1 MRVLAIFVILCP
13 LLCIGCNSDKS
24 DYDAGIAAYKRGH
37 YTTALYDFDRRAD
50 QGDPVAQFCLGYMYN
65 HRQVPLPEEH
75 SKNAAKW
82 YASNAKKWYE
92 KAAAQDYAP
101 AMNNL
106 AKMYYDG
113 LFDSKGKELW
123 EQAAE
128 MGNRT
133 AQFNLGFAY
142 LVDAYPAAT
151 DSDDLEKAE
160 KLLKSAAFQELP
172 RAADYLG
179 FLYKIKAQ
187 HAVDTGDFELA
198 SKWYEM
204 QENSY
209 KAADNIV
216 KAAEKAAGK
225 KEKGHAQSQYHLGL
239 MYEKGRVAQALTE
252 DERWKKAFE
261 WYEQAAE
268 QGHAGSQSKLGFM
281 YYLGNGVDKDL
292 KKAMELFRKAAE
304 QGVVYAQNN
313 LANMYSKEAEQSE
326 DERTAK
332 LNREMAARWL
342 LFAAQQGEAFAQ
354 VNLGQ
359 NFKIGRNGVPQDNT
373 EAYYW
378 YSLALKDLDYLNS
391 DDTYEILDE
400 TISKVQNFATKV
412 TEWHESV
419 GDHLNEEQRNEIQ
432 ERVNNWKPKDARYAF
447 GTGFYINEHY
457 ILTNA
462 HVVTKDND
470 MKHKFDEFRI
480 PYRRVELIT
489 WDPDV
494 DLALLYDERGN
505 TNTAT
510 FRYSPVYWDEKIVS
524 FGYPK
529 SHLLSYE
536 GNSTPGAVSGL
547 FGMLRKDPHP
557 ENYFQHT
564 APIQGGNSGGPVF
577 DLMGYVVGVTTYG
590 MISRVS
596 VDRIIE
602 IAPPQNVNFAIKFD
616 VIKEFLGKN
625 GFGEDLGSSVDK
637 EKIYK
642 VQHASTNSVSN
653 QGDISEKAKKFT
665 VPVLSFKNKKEKVFE
680 TDYGTKDIGIHELK
694 P

>member
-1 MRVLAIFVILCP
+1 MRVLAIFVILCT
-13 LLCIGCNSDKS
+13 LLCMGCNSDKS
-24 DYDAGIAAYKRGH
+24 DYDAGIAAYERGH
-37 YTTALYDFDRRAD
+37 YTTALYDFEKRAN
-50 QGDPVAQFCLGYMYN
+50 QGDPVAQFCLGYMYKHGQGVRAN
-65 HRQVPLPEEH
+65 
-75 SKNAAKW
+75 K
-82 YASNAKKWYE
+82 E
-92 KAAAQDYAP
+92 KAKEWYIKAADQNYP
-101 AMNNL
+101 QAMNNL

-113 LFDSKGKELW
+113 LFDSNSKGMELW
-123 EQAAE
+123 KQAAG

-142 LVDAYPAAT
+142 LVAAYPAAA
-151 DSDDLEKAE
+151 DSEDLEKAE
-160 KLLKSAAFQELP
+160 QLLKQAASQELP

-179 FLYKIKAQ
+179 FLYKMKAQ

-209 KAADNIV
+209 KIADIVV
-216 KAAEKAAGK
+216 KAKEKAAGK

-239 MYEKGRVAQALTE
+239 MYENGKVAQSLTE

-292 KKAMELFRKAAE
+292 KKAMELFKKAAK
-304 QGVVYAQNN
+304 QGIVYAQNN
-313 LANMYSKEAEQSE
+313 LALMYSKEAEQSE

-354 VNLGQ
+354 VNLAK
-359 NFKIGRNGVPQDNT
+359 NFEKGLNGRPQDRS

-378 YSLALKDLDYLNS
+378 YSLALRDPDYLNS
-391 DDTYEILDE
+391 DDAYIDLGE
-400 TISKVQNFATKV
+400 TTSKVQNFATEV
-412 TEWHESV
+412 TEWHERV
-419 GDHLNEEQRNEIQ
+419 GNHLNEEQRNEIQ
-432 ERVNNWKPKDARYAF
+432 ERVNNWKPKDARYTF

-470 MKHKFDEFRI
+470 MKYKFDEFRI
-480 PYRRVELIT
+480 PYRRVELIA

-505 TNTAT
+505 TDTTT
-510 FRYSPVYWDEKIVS
+510 FRNASVYMGEKIVS
-524 FGYPK
+524 FGYPE
-529 SHLLSYE
+529 SGELSYE
-536 GNSTPGAVSGL
+536 GNSTHGIVSGL
-547 FGMLRKDPHP
+547 FGMLKLPYPD
-557 ENYFQHT
+557 NYFQHT

-577 DLMGYVVGVTTYG
+577 DLMGNVVGVTKYG
-590 MISRVS
+590 MIFRVS
-596 VDRIIE
+596 VERIIE
-602 IAPPQNVNFAIKFD
+602 IDPPQNVNFAIKFD
-616 VIKEFLGKN
+616 VIKEFLEKN
-625 GFGEDLGSSVDK
+625 GFEEDLGNSVDK

-642 VQHASTNSVSN
+642 VHHASTNSVSN
-653 QGDISEKAKKFT
+653 QGDISEKAKRFT
-665 VPVLSFKNKKEKVFE
+665 VPVLSFKNKNEKTFE
-680 TDYGTKDIGIHELK
+680 TDYGTKEIGIHDLK